1 LISGRTRIYGLVGHP
16 VRHSLSP
23 AMHNAL
29 FGKLSLDAVYL
40 AFDVDPRRAE
50 GVTDAIRTLDL
61 VGVNLTV
68 PFKERVL
75 PHLDHVTIAA
85 EEAGAVNVVI
95 NVDGWLTGYN
105 TDGEGLLGALAEEH
119 GFNAKAQRCV
129 VLGAGGAGRAVAS
142 ALAAAGAQAVTLL
155 NRDVARAERAA
166 AQLGERH
173 PGCSLHGAPLH
184 PGWFGENAEGADLVV
199 NCLGGGTEALV
210 ESLPIAP
217 LPSSAIWCDINY
229 WMSAPPRLSA
239 CAARGLRTSSGLGM
253 LVHQGALSFELFTGY
268 PIAASELRD
277 TLEAKR

>member
-1 LISGRTRIYGLVGHP
+1 MISGRTRIYGLVGHP

-75 PHLDHVTIAA
+75 PPLDHVTIAA

-142 ALAAAGAQAVTLL
+142 ALAAAVRLPRWATDTRVSMALSLSTAGPHYIQYSHKYLAHYEFNGAFRLQY
-155 NRDVARAERAA
+155 
-166 AQLGERH
+166 
-173 PGCSLHGAPLH
+173 SM
-184 PGWFGENAEGADLVV
+184 W
-199 NCLGGGTEALV
+199 
-210 ESLPIAP
+210 
-217 LPSSAIWCDINY
+217 SAWQRCQF
-229 WMSAPPRLSA
+229 RLSFI
-239 CAARGLRTSSGLGM
+239 
-253 LVHQGALSFELFTGY
+253 SFT
-268 PIAASELRD
+268 
-277 TLEAKR
+277 

>member
-1 LISGRTRIYGLVGHP
+1 MISGRTRIYGLVGHP

-29 FGKLSLDAVYL
+29 FARLGLDAVYL
-40 AFDVDPRRAE
+40 AFDVDPRRAD

-119 GFNAKAQRCV
+119 SFHAKGRRCV

-142 ALAAAGAQAVTLL
+142 ALAAAGAQEVALL
-155 NRDVARAERAA
+155 NRDLARAERAA

-173 PGCSLHGAPLH
+173 PRCALHGAPLH
-184 PGWFGENAEGADLVV
+184 PGWFGELAERADLVV
-199 NCLGGGTEALV
+199 NCLGAGTEALV

-217 LPSSAIWCDINY
+217 LPSTAIWCDINY

-239 CAARGLRTSSGLGM
+239 CAARGLRTSGGLGM

-277 TLEAKR
+277 TLEARR

>member
-1 LISGRTRIYGLVGHP
+1 
-16 VRHSLSP
+16 
-23 AMHNAL
+23 MHNAL

-129 VLGAGGAGRAVAS
+129 VLGAG
-142 ALAAAGAQAVTLL
+142 
-155 NRDVARAERAA
+155 ARAAPWPRPWPPPGPKRSPCSTETWPGGARRRAA
-166 AQLGERH
+166 RR
-173 PGCSLHGAPLH
+173 
-184 PGWFGENAEGADLVV
+184 
-199 NCLGGGTEALV
+199 
-210 ESLPIAP
+210 
-217 LPSSAIWCDINY
+217 
-229 WMSAPPRLSA
+229 APPRLFA
-239 CAARGLRTSSGLGM
+239 PRRAAAPRLVRRERRGRRPRGELSGRRHRGPRRVLADRPLAIQRH
-253 LVHQGALSFELFTGY
+253 LV
-268 PIAASELRD
+268 
-277 TLEAKR
+277 